1 MLYISIAIFCIIL
14 ILYIFRNN
22 IIMNIYKLPLI
33 RKTWQLPDMAAATFE
48 IPSNNTKPVVVCCG
62 DSITHGHIGY
72 DWVSSLRNID
82 KSKVYINAGINADLT
97 WNLNQR
103 IDDIIKHHPDYVT
116 ILIGTNDAIGSEN
129 IKHIQDYYVSTKGL
143 PRVPHIDWYASEL
156 EKFIIDIQS
165 KTNAKIAISTLSWLG
180 EQSEAEIIKVVR
192 SHNNIIR
199 DLSAKYNLKLI
210 DLFKEFDQIIDTNNS
225 IPYTTTEW
233 RRLRGLR
240 AVILHYV
247 FGWSWNRIG
256 RKYKLKLLCDHIHLN
271 EKAGVMLE
279 ELMKDFIDREKSTPD
294 RI

>member
-22 IIMNIYKLPLI
+22 IVMNIYKLPLI
-33 RKTWQLPDMAAATFE
+33 RKSWQLPNMAAATFE
-48 IPSNNTKPVVVCCG
+48 ILSNNTKPVVVCCG

-116 ILIGTNDAIGSEN
+116 ILIGTNDAIGSQN

-143 PRVPHIDWYASEL
+143 PRLPHIDWYASEL

-210 DLFKEFDQIIDTNNS
+210 DLFKEFDHIIDTNNS

>member
-1 MLYISIAIFCIIL
+1 
-14 ILYIFRNN
+14 
-22 IIMNIYKLPLI
+22 MNIYKLPLI
-33 RKTWQLPDMAAATFE
+33 RKCWQLPDMAAATFE

-116 ILIGTNDAIGSEN
+116 ILIGTNDAIGSQN

-143 PRVPHIDWYASEL
+143 PRLPHIDWYASEL

-210 DLFKEFDQIIDTNNS
+210 DLFKEFDHIIDTNNS

>member
-22 IIMNIYKLPLI
+22 IVMNIYKLPLI
-33 RKTWQLPDMAAATFE
+33 RKSWQLPNMAAATFE
-48 IPSNNTKPVVVCCG
+48 ISSNNTKPVVVCCG

-82 KSKVYINAGINADLT
+82 KSKIYINAGINADLT

-103 IDDIIKHHPDYVT
+103 IHDITKHDPDYVT
-116 ILIGTNDAIGSEN
+116 ILIGTNDAIGSQK
-129 IKHIQDYYVSTKGL
+129 IKHILDYYVSTKGL
-143 PRVPHIDWYASEL
+143 PRLPHIDWYASEL
-156 EKFIIDIQS
+156 ENFIIDIQS

-199 DLSAKYNLKLI
+199 DLSEKYNLKLI
-210 DLFKEFDQIIDTNNS
+210 DLFKEFDQIIDINNS
-225 IPYTTTEW
+225 VPYTTTEW

>member
-14 ILYIFRNN
+14 ILYIFKNN
-22 IIMNIYKLPLI
+22 IVMNIYKLPLI
-33 RKTWQLPDMAAATFE
+33 RKSWQLPNMAAATFE
-48 IPSNNTKPVVVCCG
+48 ISSNNTKPVVVCCG

-116 ILIGTNDAIGSEN
+116 ILIGTNDAIGSQK

-143 PRVPHIDWYASEL
+143 PRLPHIDWYASEL

>member
-143 PRVPHIDWYASEL
+143 PRLPHIDWYASEL

-279 ELMKDFIDREKSTPD
+279 ELMKDFIDRKKSTPD

>member
-22 IIMNIYKLPLI
+22 IVMNIYKLPLI
-33 RKTWQLPDMAAATFE
+33 RKSWQLPNMAAATFE
-48 IPSNNTKPVVVCCG
+48 ISSNNTKPVVVCCG

-103 IDDIIKHHPDYVT
+103 IHDIIKHDPDYVT
-116 ILIGTNDAIGSEN
+116 ILIGTNDAIGSQK

-143 PRVPHIDWYASEL
+143 PRLPHIDWYASEL
-156 EKFIIDIQS
+156 ENFIIDIQS

-180 EQSEAEIIKVVR
+180 EQSEAKIIKVVR

-199 DLSAKYNLKLI
+199 DLSAKYNLKFI
-210 DLFKEFDQIIDTNNS
+210 DLFKEFDQIIDINNS
-225 IPYTTTEW
+225 VPYTTTEW

-279 ELMKDFIDREKSTPD
+279 ELMKDFIDREKNTPD

>member
-14 ILYIFRNN
+14 ISYIFRNN

-143 PRVPHIDWYASEL
+143 PRLPHIDWYASEL

-271 EKAGVMLE
+271 EKSGAVLQK
-279 ELMKDFIDREKSTPD
+279 LMKDFIDGESTPD

>member
-22 IIMNIYKLPLI
+22 IVMNIYKLPLI
-33 RKTWQLPDMAAATFE
+33 RKSWQLPNMAAATFE
-48 IPSNNTKPVVVCCG
+48 ISSNNTKPVVVCCG

-103 IDDIIKHHPDYVT
+103 IHDITKHDPDYVT
-116 ILIGTNDAIGSEN
+116 ILIGTNDAIGSQK

-143 PRVPHIDWYASEL
+143 PRLPHIDWYASEL
-156 EKFIIDIQS
+156 ENFIIDIQS

-210 DLFKEFDQIIDTNNS
+210 DLFKEFDQIIDINNS
-225 IPYTTTEW
+225 VPYTTTEW

>member
-22 IIMNIYKLPLI
+22 IVMNIYKLPLI
-33 RKTWQLPDMAAATFE
+33 RKSWQLPNMAAATFE
-48 IPSNNTKPVVVCCG
+48 ILSNNTKPVVVCCG

-116 ILIGTNDAIGSEN
+116 ILIGTNDAIGSQK

-143 PRVPHIDWYASEL
+143 PRLPHIDWYASEL

-210 DLFKEFDQIIDTNNS
+210 DLFKEFDHIIDTNNS

>member
-22 IIMNIYKLPLI
+22 IVMNIYKLPLI
-33 RKTWQLPDMAAATFE
+33 RKSWQLPNMAAATFE
-48 IPSNNTKPVVVCCG
+48 ISSNNTKPVVVCCG

-116 ILIGTNDAIGSEN
+116 ILIGTNDAIGSQK

-143 PRVPHIDWYASEL
+143 PRLPHIDWYASEL

-210 DLFKEFDQIIDTNNS
+210 DLFKEFDHIIDTNNS

>member
-1 MLYISIAIFCIIL
+1 MLYISIATFCIIL

-33 RKTWQLPDMAAATFE
+33 RKCWQLPDMAAATFE

-116 ILIGTNDAIGSEN
+116 ILIGTNDAIGSQN

-143 PRVPHIDWYASEL
+143 PRLPHIDWYASEL

>member
-22 IIMNIYKLPLI
+22 IVMNIYKLPLI
-33 RKTWQLPDMAAATFE
+33 RKSWQLPNMAAATFE
-48 IPSNNTKPVVVCCG
+48 ILSNNTKPVVVCCG

-116 ILIGTNDAIGSEN
+116 ILIGTNDAIGSQN

-143 PRVPHIDWYASEL
+143 PRLPHIDWYASEL

>member
-22 IIMNIYKLPLI
+22 IVMNIYKLPLI
-33 RKTWQLPDMAAATFE
+33 RKSWQLPNMAAATFE
-48 IPSNNTKPVVVCCG
+48 ISSNNTKPIVVCCG

-103 IDDIIKHHPDYVT
+103 IHDIIKHDPDYVT
-116 ILIGTNDAIGSEN
+116 ILIGTNDAIGSQK

-143 PRVPHIDWYASEL
+143 PRLPHIDWYASEL

-210 DLFKEFDQIIDTNNS
+210 DLFKEFDQIIDINNS
-225 IPYTTTEW
+225 VPYTTTEW
-233 RRLRGLR
+233 RRFRGLR

-279 ELMKDFIDREKSTPD
+279 ELMKDFIDREKNTPD

>member
-143 PRVPHIDWYASEL
+143 PRLPHIDWYASEL

>member
-48 IPSNNTKPVVVCCG
+48 IPSNNTKPVIVCCG

-143 PRVPHIDWYASEL
+143 PRLPHIDWYASEL